1 MHHCITSGSISH
13 LWNLS
18 QGFPI
23 AQNDPKCGTFWYLRH
38 LGSSGLL
45 KKFKIL
51 ICDFLTLKGNEGRR
65 LPDTPLSPPTPSN
78 NPKTPLKT
86 PKHPQAPETHS
97 PVPQE
102 QPWPLPSTIQT
113 VWEALELSKEVRGDS
128 GRNEGVRRCLLGVR
142 NVGECLW
149 LPLEMS
155 RICQGWYGSVWGCL
169 GVSGGV
175 RGSWKVLGGPKGG
188 VW

>member
-1 MHHCITSGSISH
+1 MLTKFYSERESYSMIFWNWNKVNSYISA
-13 LWNLS
+13 LKPLPRV
-18 QGFPI
+18 PI
-23 AQNDPKCGTFWYLRH
+23 AQKGPNFGTFGYLRH
-38 LGSSGLL
+38 FGSSGLL

-113 VWEALELSKEVRGDS
+113 V
-128 GRNEGVRRCLLGVR
+128 
-142 NVGECLW
+142 
-149 LPLEMS
+149 
-155 RICQGWYGSVWGCL
+155 
-169 GVSGGV
+169 
-175 RGSWKVLGGPKGG
+175 
-188 VW
+188 